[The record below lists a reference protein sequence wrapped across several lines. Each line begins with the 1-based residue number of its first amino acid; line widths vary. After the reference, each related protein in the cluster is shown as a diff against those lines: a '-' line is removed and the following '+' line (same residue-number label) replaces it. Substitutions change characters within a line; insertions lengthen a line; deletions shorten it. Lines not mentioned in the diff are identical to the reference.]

1 MRKRGNHSRLVD
13 ADAQEG
19 RRKTEKFI
27 ITYFLMNWVNIKKEE
42 EKRETEPKQTELN
55 RTELKGNRSDRRAI
69 NAN

>member
-1 MRKRGNHSRLVD
+1 MRKRGKHSRLVD

-42 EKRETEPKQTELN
+42 EKREN
-55 RTELKGNRSDRRAI
+55 RTEANRTEPNRAEGE
-69 NAN
+69 

>member
-42 EKRETEPKQTELN
+42 EKREN
-55 RTELKGNRSDRRAI
+55 RTEANRTEPNRAEGE
-69 NAN
+69 